1 MDVTT
6 HLIVVLKQPQQP
18 FVLRRQLDLALQP
31 VDRTLSFACNL
42 SLQTRVAIALGLALR
57 SGGKLVAIIFTRRS
71 TRWAFRRQWFA
82 EAQRVSPLARDA
94 RENDLEEPERIAPSF

>member
-1 MDVTT
+1 MNVTT

-18 FVLRRQLDLALQP
+18 FVLRRQLDFALQP

-42 SLQTRVAIALGLALR
+42 SLQPRVAIALVLALR
-57 SGGKLVAIIFTRRS
+57 SGGKLAGIFTRHS
-71 TRWAFRRQWFA
+71 TRWAFRWQWFA

-94 RENDLEEPERIAPSF
+94 RENDLEEPEWIAPSF

>member
-42 SLQTRVAIALGLALR
+42 SLQTRVAIALVLALR
-57 SGGKLVAIIFTRRS
+57 SGGKLAGIFTNSVEDAKRGKEMG
-71 TRWAFRRQWFA
+71 FRFIA
-82 EAQRVSPLARDA
+82 LGIDMGLFVDA
-94 RENDLEEPERIAPSF
+94 AADMAGKLR